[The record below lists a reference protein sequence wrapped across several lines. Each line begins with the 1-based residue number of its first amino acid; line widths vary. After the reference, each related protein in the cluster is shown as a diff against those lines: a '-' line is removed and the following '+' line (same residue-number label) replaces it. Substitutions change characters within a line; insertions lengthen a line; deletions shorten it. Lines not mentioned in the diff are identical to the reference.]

1 MNYSLYLIDDR
12 LVIDLGAGEKSQ
24 HKAFSGVPELVETH
38 TFYQEPIGQV
48 EISDEQLAKIELD
61 FHNGGLCDYCDELSK
76 KVRPSPFM
84 GDVGSSMCK
93 DCWDMTKKEYAASH
107 DEHIG
112 DFEDYPHWKG
122 NTDETKQ

>member
-38 TFYQEPIGQV
+38 TFCEEPIGQV
-48 EISDEQLAKIELD
+48 EIADEQLKKIKVS
-61 FHNGGLCDYCDELSK
+61 FHNGGLCDYCDELSN

-84 GDVGSSMCK
+84 GDTGSMCK

-112 DFEDYPHWKG
+112 NFEDYPHWKG
-122 NTDETKQ
+122 NTDEAQ

>member
-38 TFYQEPIGQV
+38 TFCEEPIGQV
-48 EISDEQLAKIELD
+48 EITDEQLKKIKVS
-61 FHNGGLCDYCDELSK
+61 FHNGGLCDYCDELSN

-84 GDVGSSMCK
+84 GDTGSMCK
-93 DCWDMTKKEYAASH
+93 DCWDMTKREYAASH
-107 DEHIG
+107 DEHIPQ
-112 DFEDYPHWKG
+112 FEDYPHWKG
-122 NTDETKQ
+122 NNDEAQ

>member
-12 LVIDLGAGEKSQ
+12 LVIDLGQGEKSQ

-38 TFYQEPIGQV
+38 IFAQEPIGQV
-48 EISDEQLAKIELD
+48 EISDEQLKKIKVT
-61 FHNGGLCDYCDELSK
+61 FHNGGLCDYCDELSN

-84 GDVGSSMCK
+84 GDIGSSMCK

-112 DFEDYPHWKG
+112 NFEDYPHWKG
-122 NTDETKQ
+122 NTDEAQ

>member
-1 MNYSLYLIDDR
+1 M
-12 LVIDLGAGEKSQ
+12 
-24 HKAFSGVPELVETH
+24 
-38 TFYQEPIGQV
+38 GQV

-61 FHNGGLCDYCDELSK
+61 FHNGGLCDYCDELSN

-84 GDVGSSMCK
+84 GDIGSSMCK

-112 DFEDYPHWKG
+112 DFEDYPHWK
-122 NTDETKQ
+122 EQA